1 MDETEQLVLA
11 QQDTQA
17 RENFLAEND
26 AFIRRCASK
35 AAGRF
40 VDEHDDAYS
49 EALIAFNDAITAY
62 RPEKGAF
69 HALAATAIRNRVTDL
84 LRRES
89 RSSGCVPF
97 SALGTQNDHGDEV
110 SFELAD
116 PTPVISDTA
125 LEIDALRQE
134 LAEFR
139 ISFFDLPKSSPKFG
153 RTKRACMDVIRWLT
167 EQPERVMEVKR
178 KKCLPAGQI
187 MAELGTG
194 SKILERNRTYII
206 AGMLIWAGDY
216 HVMREYFNIG
226 KEAR

>member
-1 MDETEQLVLA
+1 MDETEQLAQV
-11 QQDTQA
+11 QQDAQA
-17 RENFLAEND
+17 RETFLAQND
-26 AFIRRCASK
+26 EFIRRCASK
-35 AAGRF
+35 TAGRF

-49 EALIAFNDAITAY
+49 EALIAFNNAVTAY
-62 RPEKGAF
+62 WPEKGAF

-84 LRRES
+84 LRREC
-89 RSSGCVPF
+89 RNNGTVPF
-97 SALGTQNDHGDEV
+97 SALEEQNDHGDAV
-110 SFELAD
+110 PFEIAD
-116 PTPVISDTA
+116 PKPIVSDTA

-134 LAEFR
+134 LDAFG
-139 ISFFDLPKSSPKFG
+139 ISFFDLPKSSPRFG
-153 RTKRACMDVIRWLT
+153 RTKRACMEVIRWLT
-167 EQPERVMEVKR
+167 EQPERTAEVKR

-216 HVMREYFNIG
+216 HIMREYFNIG

>member
-1 MDETEQLVLA
+1 MNEIEQLSLV
-11 QQDTQA
+11 QQDAQA
-17 RENFLAEND
+17 REAFLAQND
-26 AFIRRCASK
+26 EFIRRCASK

-49 EALIAFNDAITAY
+49 EALIAFNNAVTAY

-84 LRRES
+84 LRREC
-89 RSSGCVPF
+89 RNNGTVPF
-97 SALGTQNDHGDEV
+97 SALEEQNDHGDAV
-110 SFELAD
+110 PFEIAD
-116 PTPVISDTA
+116 PKTIVSDTA

-134 LAEFR
+134 LDAFG
-139 ISFFDLPKSSPKFG
+139 ISFFDLPKSSPRFG
-153 RTKRACMDVIRWLT
+153 RTKRACMEVIRWLT
-167 EQPERVMEVKR
+167 EQPERTAEVKR

-187 MAELGTG
+187 MAELSTG

-216 HVMREYFNIG
+216 HIMRKYFNIG

>member
-1 MDETEQLVLA
+1 MDETEQLAQV
-11 QQDTQA
+11 QQDAQA
-17 RENFLAEND
+17 REAFLAQNNE
-26 AFIRRCASK
+26 FIRRCASK

-49 EALIAFNDAITAY
+49 EALIAFNDAVTAY
-62 RPEKGAF
+62 CPEKGAF

-84 LRRES
+84 LRREC
-89 RSSGCVPF
+89 RNSGTVP
-97 SALGTQNDHGDEV
+97 ALEEQNDHGDAV
-110 SFELAD
+110 PFEIAD
-116 PTPVISDTA
+116 PKTIVSDAA

-134 LAEFR
+134 LEAFG
-139 ISFFDLPKSSPKFG
+139 ISFFDLPKSSPRFG
-153 RTKRACMDVIRWLT
+153 RTKRACMEVIRWLT
-167 EQPERVMEVKR
+167 EQPERTAEVKR

-216 HVMREYFNIG
+216 HIMREYFNIG

>member
-1 MDETEQLVLA
+1 MDEIEQLTRA
-11 QQDTQA
+11 QQDAQA
-17 RENFLAEND
+17 REAFLAQND
-26 AFIRRCASK
+26 EFIRRCASK

-49 EALIAFNDAITAY
+49 EALIAFNDAVTAY

-89 RSSGCVPF
+89 RNSGSVPF
-97 SALGTQNDHGDEV
+97 SALDGQNDHGDVVPFEV
-110 SFELAD
+110 AD
-116 PTPVISDTA
+116 PKPIVSDTA

-134 LAEFR
+134 LAEFH

-153 RTKRACMDVIRWLT
+153 RTKRACMEVIRWLT
-167 EQPERVMEVKR
+167 EQPERTAEVKR

-206 AGMLIWAGDY
+206 AGMLIWAGEY
-216 HVMREYFNIG
+216 HIMREYFNIG

>member
-1 MDETEQLVLA
+1 MDETEQLAQV
-11 QQDTQA
+11 QQDVQA
-17 RENFLAEND
+17 REVFLAQND
-26 AFIRRCASK
+26 EFIRRCASK

-49 EALIAFNDAITAY
+49 EALIAFNNAVTAY
-62 RPEKGAF
+62 CPEKGDF

-84 LRRES
+84 LRREC
-89 RSSGCVPF
+89 RNSGTVPF
-97 SALGTQNDHGDEV
+97 SALEEQNDHGDAV
-110 SFELAD
+110 PFEIAD
-116 PTPVISDTA
+116 PKPIVSDTA

-134 LAEFR
+134 LEAFG
-139 ISFFDLPKSSPKFG
+139 ISFFDLPKSSPRFG
-153 RTKRACMDVIRWLT
+153 RTKRACMEVIRWLT
-167 EQPERVMEVKR
+167 EQPERTAEVKR
-178 KKCLPAGQI
+178 RKCLPAGQI

-216 HVMREYFNIG
+216 HIMREYFNIG

>member
-1 MDETEQLVLA
+1 MDETEQLAQV
-11 QQDTQA
+11 QQDAQA
-17 RENFLAEND
+17 REVYLAQND
-26 AFIRRCASK
+26 EFIRRCASK

-49 EALIAFNDAITAY
+49 EALIAFNNAVTAY

-69 HALAATAIRNRVTDL
+69 HALAAIAIRNRVTDL
-84 LRRES
+84 LRREI
-89 RSSGCVPF
+89 RNTGCVPF
-97 SALGTQNDHGDEV
+97 SALEEQNDHGDAV
-110 SFELAD
+110 PFEIAD
-116 PTPVISDTA
+116 PKPIVSDTA

-134 LAEFR
+134 LDAFG

-153 RTKRACMDVIRWLT
+153 RTKRACMEVIRWLT
-167 EQPERVMEVKR
+167 EQPERTAEVKR
-178 KKCLPAGQI
+178 KKCLPAGRI

-216 HVMREYFNIG
+216 HIMREYFNIG